1 MIVFPK
7 YKVFENIK
15 QFLRLKI
22 STKETLD
29 TLKKKIMIFVFI
41 MTLMV
46 IGIYVLQGI
55 NILDVNNEYNTKI

>member
-55 NILDVNNEYNTKI
+55 NILDVNDEYNTKI